1 MTETINS
8 LLASSEI
15 PAITALLL
23 GLLTCVSPCP
33 LCSNV
38 TAIGFISRDISSR
51 RRVLWQGIVFVLG
64 RTVAYA
70 LLGAVLIAIIRS
82 GRDLLHLQDVMGTWG
97 ERLLAPA
104 LIVIGLV
111 MLFSGR
117 LHHHHHDCEVQAKR
131 HHRAG
136 MLGAFLLGAFFALS
150 FCPVSALIYFGVLI
164 PMSAQATGGY
174 LLPIVFSLA
183 TSIPVLAVAWTI
195 AYSMHNLGKF
205 VGKLQSFQHWFNIV
219 IALLFIAVGIFHIF
233 E

>member
-82 GRDLLHLQDVMGTWG
+82 GRDLLQLQNVMGTWG

-111 MLFSGR
+111 MLFSNR
-117 LHHHHHDCEVQAKR
+117 LHHHHHDCEIQARR
-131 HHRAG
+131 HHKAG
-136 MLGAFLLGAFFALS
+136 LFGAFLLGAFFAMS

-174 LLPIVFSLA
+174 LLPVVFSLA

-205 VGKLQSFQHWFNIV
+205 VGKLQSFQRWFNIV
-219 IALLFIAVGIFHIF
+219 VALLFIAVGIYHIF

>member
-97 ERLLAPA
+97 ERLLAPV

-131 HHRAG
+131 HHSAG

-150 FCPVSALIYFGVLI
+150 FCPVSALIYF
-164 PMSAQATGGY
+164 
-174 LLPIVFSLA
+174 
-183 TSIPVLAVAWTI
+183 
-195 AYSMHNLGKF
+195 
-205 VGKLQSFQHWFNIV
+205 
-219 IALLFIAVGIFHIF
+219 
-233 E
+233 

>member
-97 ERLLAPA
+97 ERLLAPV

-117 LHHHHHDCEVQAKR
+117 LHHHHHDCEIQARR
-131 HHRAG
+131 HHKAG
-136 MLGAFLLGAFFALS
+136 LFGAFLLGAFFAMS

-174 LLPIVFSLA
+174 LLPVVFSLA

-205 VGKLQSFQHWFNIV
+205 VGKLQSFQRWFNIV
-219 IALLFIAVGIFHIF
+219 VALLFIAVGIFHIF